1 VSKKTFKYG
10 FFEKRRF
17 SAERKRQ
24 LREGTAR
31 YIETIDDKAQT
42 YWQNTRTLPGIDAD
56 QEGWLSDF
64 SRDLALGK

>member
-1 VSKKTFKYG
+1 MSKKSFKYW

-31 YIETIDDKAQT
+31 YIETIDDKAQS
-42 YWQNTRTLPGIDAD
+42 YWQTTRTLPGIDAD
-56 QEGWLSDF
+56 QIGWLSDF
-64 SRDLALGK
+64 SKDLALGK